1 PECAEQYIDYLKE
14 IGNLDE
20 CAKYYV
26 GILNNDHFTS
36 RQGKSTHQLWNEL
49 CELVSKNPTK
59 IKSVPVEPIIRQ
71 GILKYKD
78 QVGQLWTSLADF
90 YIRSG
95 CFEKVK

>member
-1 PECAEQYIDYLKE
+1 MYFK
-14 IGNLDE
+14 
-20 CAKYYV
+20 
-26 GILNNDHFTS
+26 
-36 RQGKSTHQLWNEL
+36 LWNEL

-78 QVGQLWTSLADF
+78 QVGQLWTSLADY

-95 CFEKVK
+95 CFEKVKRIVFFQRKTKTDCFLRLVIFLKKRLNLF